1 MKKNKKEEIKVIKEF
16 NLPKYNEIP
25 DVGLYLDQV
34 VKYINSFFETY
45 EDIVVTPSMLT
56 NYVKH
61 KIVSKVSKKTYSR
74 DQIAHFIFIALVKNV
89 LSLNNISLIFQETDD
104 NYNEFYDR
112 FVDTLLQYLDNIENN
127 KALNNDKSIASN
139 IACAL
144 AYKLYLDKFFNEK

>member
-34 VKYINSFFETY
+34 VKYINSFFESY

>member
-1 MKKNKKEEIKVIKEF
+1 MKKNKKEEIKIIKEF
-16 NLPKYNEIP
+16 NLPKYSEIP

-34 VKYINSFFETY
+34 VKYINSFFESY

-61 KIVSKVSKKTYSR
+61 KIVAKVSKKTYSR
-74 DQIAHFIFIALVKNV
+74 DQIAHFIFITLVKNV
-89 LSLNNISLIFQETDD
+89 LSLNNISLIFQETDN